1 MKITLKPLEDQVVII
16 TGATS
21 GIGSMTA
28 KMAAR
33 EGARVVA
40 VARNEEALQR
50 LAEEINQEGGSA
62 MYVHADVGREEDV
75 NRIAAATM
83 RTFGTFDTWINHAGI
98 LTAGGCLEVSIED
111 MKQMMNTNFWGVV
124 YGSRIAAQHYKERGT
139 AGAIINVGS
148 FTGDRNTSAIQS
160 AYDTSKQA
168 AQGWTDALR
177 MEVEKEKSPVSVSLI
192 HTARTDSAIEN
203 EVAYHTK
210 VSNDRNLIA
219 PEAVAEAILY
229 CAQNPKR
236 EMFIGFH
243 SKLYTVL
250 ETVAPGLMRVMENK
264 DTDEPSGLLS
274 KNESDKTQRKLEEQ
288 NATIEK
294 RQVKD
299 YAKTSKHSLLSTLIV
314 AGLGTGVWMISQR
327 KKLFGF

>member
-1 MKITLKPLEDQVVII
+1 MKIILKPLEDQVVII

-40 VARNEEALQR
+40 VARNEEALQK
-50 LAEEINQEGGSA
+50 LTEEINQEGGSA
-62 MYVHADVGREEDV
+62 MYVHADVGKEEDV
-75 NRIAAATM
+75 NRIAGATI
-83 RTFGTFDTWINHAGI
+83 RTFGTFDTWINNAGV
-98 LTAGGCLEVSIED
+98 LTSGGCLEVSIED

-124 YGSRIAAQHYKERGT
+124 YGSRIAAQHYMERGA
-139 AGAIINVGS
+139 AGAFINVGS
-148 FTGDRNTSAIQS
+148 FSGDKNVTAIQS
-160 AYDTSKQA
+160 AYATTKQA
-168 AQGWTDALR
+168 AQNWTDALR
-177 MEVEKEKSPVSVSLI
+177 IEVEKDKSPVSISLI
-192 HTARTDSAIEN
+192 HTARTESATETGFAYDTKASDS
-203 EVAYHTK
+203 
-210 VSNDRNLIA
+210 RNLMA

-250 ETVAPGLMRVMENK
+250 ETVAPGLMRAMDGK
-264 DTDEPSGLLS
+264 DADQPSDLLS
-274 KNESDKTQRKLEEQ
+274 KNDNNKNQSELVEQ
-288 NATIEK
+288 NVRIEK
-294 RQVKD
+294 RKAND
-299 YAKTSKHSLLSTLIV
+299 YAKASKHSLLSTLIV
-314 AGLGTGVWMISQR
+314 AGLGTGVWVISQR